1 MLTRRLSFIA
11 ATCVDDAQSAEER
24 IAISQYSK
32 PYAHVFAQGADWELE
47 VVEREPG
54 TRGLSIQ
61 ARSWDVERSV
71 AWLSRNRRLA
81 KDYERHVQ
89 TSGALLEVAASCLAL
104 RRLAS
109 PASTG
114 NRSRSINSVSSV
126 SPHGSPLL
134 LGQGQ
139 LYGANDAGGLRAA
152 PWFHFPS
159 LAFPQRSCYACLRDS
174 DSPPCTTCVL

>member
-1 MLTRRLSFIA
+1 MDDARAGAPAPAASAKAPERSRACRPRGHRRSRWRARAASAGEVGVLTRRLSFMA
-11 ATCVDDAQSAEER
+11 ATCVDDAQSAEAR

-32 PYAHVFAQGADWELE
+32 PYAHVFAQGAGWELE
-47 VVEREPG
+47 
-54 TRGLSIQ
+54 
-61 ARSWDVERSV
+61 DVERSV

-89 TSGALLEVAASCLAL
+89 TSGALIEVAASCLAL

-134 LGQGQ
+134 LGQSQ
-139 LYGANDAGGLRAA
+139 LYGANDAGGLRAS
-152 PWFHFPS
+152 PWF
-159 LAFPQRSCYACLRDS
+159 
-174 DSPPCTTCVL
+174 